1 MRLARL
7 APIAAAAALAMV
19 VTACGSGSASP
30 AASPASSP
38 AASAAAEPTATA
50 QRIEVTLSD
59 ALKIEPAAMT
69 VPAGVPVTFVVTNE
83 GTVLHEFVLGDEEV
97 QAEHETEM
105 EDEGGMTMAEDE
117 PNAIGVE
124 PGETKELTF
133 TFESPGTTFA
143 GCHVVGHYG
152 AGMKSTITV
161 E

>member
-1 MRLARL
+1 MRLTRL
-7 APIAAAAALAMV
+7 APLAGAAAIALV

-30 AASPASSP
+30 AASPA
-38 AASAAAEPTATA
+38 ASAAAVASVAP
-50 QRIEVTLSD
+50 QRIEVTLTD
-59 ALKIEPAAMT
+59 ALKVEPATMT
-69 VPAGVPVTFVVTNE
+69 VPAGVPVTFVVTNK

-105 EDEGGMTMAEDE
+105 EEAGGMSMPEDE

-124 PGETKELTF
+124 PGTTKELTF
-133 TFESPGTTFA
+133 TFEAPGTTFA